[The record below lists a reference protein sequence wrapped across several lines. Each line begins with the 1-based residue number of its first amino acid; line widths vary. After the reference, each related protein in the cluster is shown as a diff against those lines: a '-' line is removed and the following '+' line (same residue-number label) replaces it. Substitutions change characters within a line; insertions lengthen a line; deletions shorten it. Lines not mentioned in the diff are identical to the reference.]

1 MQAPPARLCCACAV
15 LAAEHAWR
23 CVATWR
29 CGPATPPPLPQFAGT
44 RYRKR
49 GVNDAGA
56 VANDVETEQV
66 QL

>member
-1 MQAPPARLCCACAV
+1 MCCN
-15 LAAEHAWR
+15 LALR
-23 CVATWR
+23 PCDS
-29 CGPATPPPLPQFAGT
+29 PPLPQFAGT